1 MVVVVVV
8 VLRNTHSIRVK
19 VFLTQAE
26 APAGIALW
34 VVDNYIFYP
43 SISPTHTH
51 ISHKGVKEGGR
62 KCFI

>member
-8 VLRNTHSIRVK
+8 CVCGGGGVK

-34 VVDNYIFYP
+34 VVDNYIFHP